1 MKDTLKQANK
11 ILGTKYKTW
20 GDLWLKGTVSE
31 EFIETF
37 HRKVGWMRISQSQR
51 LSEHFIEKFRDKLD
65 WDFVCPCQILSE
77 AFMEKFQDKLVWE
90 SISAFQ
96 VLSEAFMEKFQDKL
110 VWESISGFQ
119 VLSEAFMEKFQDKIC
134 WKSISKH
141 QRLSEPFIEKFQ
153 QQVIWESICKFQPL
167 SEKFIE
173 KFRTNIQLDFVSKYQ
188 KVSSEFVNKHNISIP
203 EDCWLHKS
211 VEFKRQQILQ
221 TKKYI
226 LEDDYI
232 IAYKGIRS
240 DNYSVYSFLYQ
251 YFVGETYT
259 SQCDC
264 SIDIENSFG
273 LSAWTLKDAKRY
285 CNQKIIKV
293 KIHLNDLGCIV
304 RGENKLRCFKFTVV
318 E

>member
-90 SISAFQ
+90 SISA
-96 VLSEAFMEKFQDKL
+96 
-110 VWESISGFQ
+110 FQ